1 MNKTLI
7 KKFIE
12 EELKIN
18 VNDETLCN
26 FETYEK
32 LLLET
37 NKKFNLTSIEDEESV
52 LYKHFI
58 DSLYA
63 AKFVDFNEK
72 TLCDLGTGA
81 GFPGLVLAIMFP
93 TLNVTLVE
101 SNGKKVSFLKSVT
114 DELKLKNVNIINKRA
129 EELSDL
135 KNSFD
140 YVTARAMTRL
150 NILIELAIPLCK
162 INGKLLAYKLF
173 DVEKEILDAKHALTQ
188 LDSKIETIYKYELP
202 NNIDK
207 RSLLIIKKIK
217 NTKKRFPREFS
228 KISSNPL

>member
-1 MNKTLI
+1 MNKELI

-12 EELKIN
+12 EELKLN
-18 VNDETLCN
+18 VNENTLSN
-26 FETYEK
+26 FDIYEK

-37 NKKFNLTSIEDEESV
+37 NKKFNLTAIDDEESV

-63 AKFVDFNEK
+63 AKFVDFNNK

-93 TLNVTLVE
+93 SLNVTLVE
-101 SNGKKVSFLKSVT
+101 ANGKKVSFLKEVT
-114 DELKLKNVNIINKRA
+114 NELKLHNVEILNIRA
-129 EELSDL
+129 EQLNNL

-140 YVTARAMTRL
+140 YVSARAMTRL
-150 NILIELAIPLCK
+150 NVLVELAIPLCK
-162 INGKLLAYKLF
+162 VNGKLLAYKLF
-173 DVEKEILDAKHALTQ
+173 DVENEILEAKNALKE
-188 LDSKIETIYKYELP
+188 LDCKVNAVYKYELP
-202 NNIDK
+202 NNIGK
-207 RSLLIIKKIK
+207 RSLLVIEKIK
-217 NTKKRFPREFS
+217 NTKKRFPRDFS

>member
-1 MNKTLI
+1 MNKELI

-12 EELKIN
+12 EELKLN
-18 VNDETLCN
+18 VNENTLSN
-26 FETYEK
+26 FDIYEK

-37 NKKFNLTSIEDEESV
+37 NKKFNLTAIDDEESV

-63 AKFVDFNEK
+63 AKFFDFNNK

-93 TLNVTLVE
+93 SLNVTLVE
-101 SNGKKVSFLKSVT
+101 ANGKKVSFLKEVT
-114 DELKLKNVNIINKRA
+114 NELKLHNVEILNIRA
-129 EELSDL
+129 EQLNNL

-140 YVTARAMTRL
+140 YVSARAMTRL
-150 NILIELAIPLCK
+150 NVLVELAIPLCK
-162 INGKLLAYKLF
+162 VNGKLLAYKLF
-173 DVEKEILDAKHALTQ
+173 DVENEILEAKNALKE
-188 LDSKIETIYKYELP
+188 LDCKVNAVYKYELP
-202 NNIDK
+202 NNIGK
-207 RSLLIIKKIK
+207 RSLLVIEKIK
-217 NTKKRFPREFS
+217 NTKKRFPRDFS